1 MIDAQGIAALDRR
14 IRFGSILLL
23 FLAGLGLSLVALLF
37 CDVFGVPSTAST
49 LVTVAV
55 ADLSYVGDY
64 QLLAHDR
71 DWLSLR
77 TRFAPVRSSILWASA
92 AGAILLFLGLVAIA
106 KFLTSAGI
114 ELPPLP
120 DPGFATT
127 DVHWLPALFLVIAII
142 GPAGEELMTRGL
154 FLDWL
159 RQNMPLWPAILISA
173 LVFGLMHGIA
183 LHSGV
188 SGWLQFGYRIVVGI
202 VTACLAV
209 RFQSLRPAFVFH
221 ATHNG
226 FLVIASVF
234 AT

>member
-23 FLAGLGLSLVALLF
+23 FFAGLGLSLIALLF
-37 CDVFGVPSTAST
+37 CDIFGMPSNLST

-55 ADLSYVGDY
+55 ADLSYVGGY
-64 QLLAHDR
+64 QLLAYDR

-77 TRFAPVRSSILWASA
+77 TRFATVRSSILWASA
-92 AGAILLFLGLVAIA
+92 LGAILLFLVFVAIA
-106 KFLTSAGI
+106 KFLTWQGI
-114 ELPPLP
+114 ELTPLP
-120 DPGFATT
+120 PPDFPTGNL
-127 DVHWLPALFLVIAII
+127 HWLPAELLVIAII
-142 GPAGEELMTRGL
+142 GPAAEELMARGL

-159 RQNMPLWPAILISA
+159 QQKIPLWPAILISA
-173 LVFGLMHGIA
+173 LVFGLMHGVA

-188 SGWLQFGYRIVVGI
+188 SGWLVLGYRIAIGI

-209 RFQSLRPAFVFH
+209 RYQSLRPAFVFH

-226 FLVIASVF
+226 FLVIASAF